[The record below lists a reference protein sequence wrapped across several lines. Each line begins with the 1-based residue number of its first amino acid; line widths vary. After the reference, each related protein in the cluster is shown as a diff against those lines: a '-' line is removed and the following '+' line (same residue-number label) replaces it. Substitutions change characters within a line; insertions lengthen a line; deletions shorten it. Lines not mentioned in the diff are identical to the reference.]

1 MKLMLTIWKMIQEI
15 LPGIKTG
22 LRFFLVF
29 FFFPPTGVFYSLKA
43 ESFIKENN
51 MVCV

>member
-1 MKLMLTIWKMIQEI
+1 MKLMLTVWKMIQEI

-22 LRFFLVF
+22 KPDFIF
-29 FFFPPTGVFYSLKA
+29 FFYSTGVFYSLKS